1 MIIVVTNALKNA
13 NANLRMLVY
22 AQLPVHKHMW

>member
-1 MIIVVTNALKNA
+1 MINAVINALKNA
-13 NANLRMLVY
+13 NANLGMLVY

>member
-1 MIIVVTNALKNA
+1 MINVVISALKNA

-22 AQLPVHKHMW
+22 AQLPVHTHMW